1 MNLDTMEKRMPE
13 WYSSGEDIAYHK
25 EGEYTICLC
34 RSGTFRASYQ
44 PSRKTMTTV
53 HKEVDGINCHYKG
66 HGNATHFL
74 NACGVFTDEDLG
86 WAYSSDDWGIDMNAW
101 FAVQIVS
108 DGMVWPDDHQ
118 ILHEIPTQEEWE
130 AIVKEAL
137 EHAKEQD
144 RLYKK
149 EEEE

>member
-1 MNLDTMEKRMPE
+1 M
-13 WYSSGEDIAYHK
+13 I
-25 EGEYTICLC
+25 
-34 RSGTFRASYQ
+34 
-44 PSRKTMTTV
+44 TV